1 MTKATSATAREQ
13 AAEHARIPESRRD
26 HGGAKRAQVERR
38 LRLRGRGRR
47 LAAWRRA
54 GCDRALTGFLP
65 GRRGLRNLAALKHRG
80 EVAGEGLD
88 EPAADVLEDASIGA
102 PTSKW
107 FSKRMSPP
115 AVYRCRPIASTSA
128 SSAARLWP
136 LMSSSTYGKAAAMPP
151 VTGAKPRA
159 ATRGLTQTPC
169 VTGWFV
175 SLPASMIAPSL
186 KRGRDKGSICAYR
199 LDRSS
204 SQNSSFRPQA
214 TAPPTGIGL
223 YSVSPSGPGKAG
235 YRCSRRLSRKLADS
249 LHE

>member
-1 MTKATSATAREQ
+1 
-13 AAEHARIPESRRD
+13 
-26 HGGAKRAQVERR
+26 
-38 LRLRGRGRR
+38 
-47 LAAWRRA
+47 
-54 GCDRALTGFLP
+54 
-65 GRRGLRNLAALKHRG
+65 
-80 EVAGEGLD
+80 
-88 EPAADVLEDASIGA
+88 
-102 PTSKW
+102 
-107 FSKRMSPP
+107 
-115 AVYRCRPIASTSA
+115 
-128 SSAARLWP
+128 
-136 LMSSSTYGKAAAMPP
+136 MSSSTYGKAAAMPP

-214 TAPPTGIGL
+214 TAPQPGSASARL
-223 YSVSPSGPGKAG
+223 ARQAPGKAG

-249 LHE
+249 LHENRWDEHAAFKP